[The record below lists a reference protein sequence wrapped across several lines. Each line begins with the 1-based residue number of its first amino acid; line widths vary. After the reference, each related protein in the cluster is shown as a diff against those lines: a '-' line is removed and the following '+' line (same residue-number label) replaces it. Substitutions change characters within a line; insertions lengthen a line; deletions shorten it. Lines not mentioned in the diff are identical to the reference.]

1 MCAPTIE
8 ETIIFEQEQRSREL
22 KEELETTLN
31 FLMKIITS
39 ATTPAPQILVISN
52 SEEEVEII
60 PQFVVEEQTKQVSTS
75 RPMEEKEL
83 QQLVSSGKEFI
94 QKLFEE
100 ESVCN
105 IIL

>member
-22 KEELETTLN
+22 KEELEATFN
-31 FLMKIITS
+31 FLTKTITS

-83 QQLVSSGKEFI
+83 QQPVSSGKEFL
-94 QKLFEE
+94 QELF
-100 ESVCN
+100 
-105 IIL
+105 